1 MVRRHCDR
9 LGFTLIELLVVIAII
24 AILIGLLL
32 PAVHKVREAAYRA
45 SCQNNLKQIGIALHA
60 FHTANGAFP
69 MGAEMEAG
77 AHWSAFLLPY
87 LEAEQIYSAL
97 SFSESNGNAQWAV
110 PTALPNASIQSS
122 DPTERNVAAC
132 EAVLKYFRCP
142 AAAIPVQIHD
152 ASTWIPPW
160 FVGKRVPATYIGCV
174 SGIARDDQGE
184 ISGLDGIMIAKRK
197 VPNQTVHW
205 VKGGGM
211 GAINTGQVTDGC
223 SNTIIIGEA
232 LPDAQPNF
240 TREDPGLGQG
250 RKDHWYIG
258 GDDLDNWTGTD
269 WSECLGSTGVPIN
282 LRKVPAGAPAF
293 AAYEIGFGSQHV
305 GGATFLFADG
315 AVRYIRDT
323 IKLPTFRALGSR
335 NGGENVVDDY

>member
-1 MVRRHCDR
+1 MSPRQGHRPA
-9 LGFTLIELLVVIAII
+9 FTLIELLVVIAII

-60 FHTANGAFP
+60 FHTQHGAFP
-69 MGAEMEAG
+69 MGCEMEAG
-77 AHWSAFLLPY
+77 AHWSAFILPY
-87 LEAEQIYSAL
+87 VEAEQIFLAL
-97 SFSESNGNAQWAV
+97 TFSEQSGNAQWATPV
-110 PTALPNASIQSS
+110 AMPNASIRSS

-132 EAVLKYFRCP
+132 ETVLKYFRCP
-142 AAAIPVQIHD
+142 AAAIPLQVHD

-160 FVGKRVPATYIGCV
+160 FVGRRVPATYLGCV

-184 ISGLDGIMIAKRK
+184 ISGHDGIMVAKK
-197 VPNQTVHW
+197 KIPGQSVHW

-211 GAINTGQVTDGC
+211 GCINTSQVSDGC

-232 LPDAQPNF
+232 LPDARPNY

-258 GDDLDNWTGTD
+258 GDDADNWTGTD
-269 WSECLGSTGVPIN
+269 WSECLGSTGVPMN
-282 LRKVPAGAPAF
+282 LRKVPAGDPAF
-293 AAYEIGFGSQHV
+293 AAYEIGFGSQHT

-315 AVRYIRDT
+315 AVRFIRDS

-335 NGGENVVDDY
+335 NGGEIVPDDY